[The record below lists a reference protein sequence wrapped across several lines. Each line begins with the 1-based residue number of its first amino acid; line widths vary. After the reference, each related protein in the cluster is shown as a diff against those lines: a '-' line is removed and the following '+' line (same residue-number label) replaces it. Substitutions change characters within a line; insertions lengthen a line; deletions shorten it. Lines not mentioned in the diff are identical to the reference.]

1 MTDASTVTMPTDS
14 PVVSRLAPPAA
25 RTTSVLLLVAG
36 VLGAFGTFVQTLEK
50 MNVLENPGQA
60 LWCDRGSALSC
71 TSVLKAWQSSA
82 LGVPNS
88 MIGLVVFTM
97 FATAGLVLVLGSRV
111 TVPVLGVLQFFALFM
126 LGFTLW
132 YLWQTTFVIGSLC
145 VYCILN
151 GSAVV
156 LANVAVPRL
165 LVGAGRLQGE
175 GAKGFVRRAVED
187 RADTWFWLAV
197 WAGVAVT
204 IWVVL
209 S

>member
-1 MTDASTVTMPTDS
+1 M
-14 PVVSRLAPPAA
+14 
-25 RTTSVLLLVAG
+25 G
-36 VLGAFGTFVQTLEK
+36 VFGTFVQTLEK
-50 MNVLENPGQA
+50 IRILERPGEA

-88 MIGLVVFTM
+88 MVGVVVFG
-97 FATAGLVLVLGSRV
+97 FFLTAGVALVLRSRPSV
-111 TVPVLGVLQFFALFM
+111 AFLGVVQFFALFM

-132 YLWQTTFVIGSLC
+132 YLWQTTFVLGSLC

-151 GSAVV
+151 GTAVV
-156 LANVAVPRL
+156 VANLAAPRL
-165 LVGAGRLQGE
+165 LVGAGRLQGD
-175 GAKGFVRRAVED
+175 GVVGFVRRAVQD
-187 RADTWFWLAV
+187 GVDAWFWLAL

-204 IWVVL
+204 MWAVL

>member
-1 MTDASTVTMPTDS
+1 MSVVEAVVEPEGHRAAR
-14 PVVSRLAPPAA
+14 PVPLAP
-25 RTTSVLLLVAG
+25 SVILLVAG
-36 VLGAFGTFVQTLEK
+36 LMGVAGTFFQTLEK
-50 MNVLENPGQA
+50 IAILKNPEEP

-71 TSVLKAWQSSA
+71 TSVLNAWQSSA

-88 MIGLVVFTM
+88 MVGLVVFVL
-97 FATAGLVLVLGSRV
+97 FLTAGLAFVLRTWPSLAF
-111 TVPVLGVLQFFALFM
+111 LYVLQFFALFM

-132 YLWQTTFVIGSLC
+132 YLWQTTFVISSLC

-156 LANVAVPRL
+156 VANLAVPRL
-165 LVGAGRLQGE
+165 LVGAGRLQGD
-175 GAKGFVRRAVED
+175 GVVGFVRRAVQD
-187 RADTWFWLAV
+187 GADLWFWLAV

-204 IWVVL
+204 MWAVL

>member
-1 MTDASTVTMPTDS
+1 MGASVI
-14 PVVSRLAPPAA
+14 
-25 RTTSVLLLVAG
+25 LLVAG
-36 VLGAFGTFVQTLEK
+36 AMGVFGTFFQTLEK
-50 MNVLENPGQA
+50 MRILEHPGEV

-88 MIGLVVFTM
+88 MVGLVVFVLFLTSGL
-97 FATAGLVLVLGSRV
+97 ALVLRSRPSV
-111 TVPVLGVLQFFALFM
+111 AFLRVLQFFALFM

-132 YLWQTTFVIGSLC
+132 YLFETTFVIGSLC

-151 GSAVV
+151 GTAVV
-156 LANVAVPRL
+156 VANLAVPRL
-165 LVGAGRLQGE
+165 MVAAGRFQGE
-175 GAKGFVRRAVED
+175 GALGFVRRAIED
-187 RADTWFWLAV
+187 GADKWFWLAL

-204 IWVVL
+204 MWVAL

>member
-1 MTDASTVTMPTDS
+1 MAQTAPARESDAVPA
-14 PVVSRLAPPAA
+14 VAPRGTAWI
-25 RTTSVLLLVAG
+25 LLVAG
-36 VLGAFGTFVQTLEK
+36 AMGVFGTFVQTLEK
-50 MNVLENPGQA
+50 IRILENPGVV
-60 LWCDRGSALSC
+60 LWCDRGSSLSC

-88 MIGLVVFTM
+88 MVGLVVFA
-97 FATAGLVLVLGSRV
+97 FFLTAGVALVLRSAPSVAF
-111 TVPVLGVLQFFALFM
+111 LGVVQFFALFM

-156 LANVAVPRL
+156 VANLAAPRL
-165 LVGAGRLQGE
+165 LVAAGRLQGE
-175 GAKGFVRRAVED
+175 GAAGFVRRAVED
-187 RADTWFWLAV
+187 GADTWFWLAL

-204 IWVVL
+204 MWLVL